1 MDNKI
6 EMLEKPRG
14 LMKLLNSVPG
24 LIYRIGATKPIEGKM
39 MVITT
44 TGRNSGKKVP
54 AVVNYLKKGDKVYAF
69 SIYKGS
75 DWLKNIEKK
84 PEVEIQIGKK
94 KMKTNAM
101 IVGDPEEKAEVFQAF
116 IDKIGKSGAERFY
129 SVKPDMNKEEI
140 RSIAIQTPTIRFMA
154 EK

>member
-1 MDNKI
+1 MANKI

-14 LMKLLNSVPG
+14 LMKLLNYVPG
-24 LIYRIGATKPIEGKM
+24 LIYRTGVTKPIEGRM
-39 MVITT
+39 MVVTT

-54 AVVNYLKKGDKVYAF
+54 AVVNYLKKDDKVYAF

-75 DWLKNIEKK
+75 DWLKNIQKK
-84 PEVEIQIGKK
+84 PEVEIQIGKE

-101 IVGDPEEKAEVFQAF
+101 IVGDSEEKAEAFQAF

-129 SVKPDMNKEEI
+129 SVKPDMDAEEV
-140 RSIAIQTPTIRFMA
+140 RSIAIQMPTIRFET

>member
-6 EMLEKPRG
+6 DLIEKPLG
-14 LMKLLNSVPG
+14 LMKLLNYVPG
-24 LIYRIGATKPIEGKM
+24 LIYRIGVTKPIEGRM

-54 AVVNYLKKGDKVYAF
+54 AVVNYLKKDDKVYAF

-75 DWLKNIEKK
+75 DWLKNIEKN
-84 PEVEIQIGKK
+84 PQVEIQIGKE

-101 IVGDPEEKAEVFQAF
+101 IVGDPEEKAEAFQAF
-116 IDKIGKSGAERFY
+116 IDKIGKRGAERFY
-129 SVKPDMNKEEI
+129 QVKPYMNKEEI
-140 RSIAIQTPTIRFMA
+140 RSIAIQTPTIRFTA
-154 EK
+154 KK